1 MNRIEDSVEGR
12 AEQHDDVG
20 AIGPAAAPRRT
31 RQPPPNFFTFLR
43 LFQSDIPSHLPSLTI
58 VNLYSQNYIYHTSE
72 SARIPDSIMRSVLS
86 ALNRTAA
93 TAWAQ
98 PPTTAAMRGPRAAFK
113 FDSICARCRRQQVRS
128 YQNMADDPRWLSVV
142 DNPARIVRTGR
153 KHGPGLIILGM
164 VD

>member
-1 MNRIEDSVEGR
+1 MMSGR
-12 AEQHDDVG
+12 S
-20 AIGPAAAPRRT
+20 GPPTAAPRRT
-31 RQPPPNFFTFLR
+31 RQHLRTSSTFLH
-43 LFQSDIPSHLPSLTI
+43 LFQFGYPFLPYIPSPPIDCTQPKSNPPHKRI
-58 VNLYSQNYIYHTSE
+58 
-72 SARIPDSIMRSVLS
+72 SADILISIMRSVLS

-98 PPTTAAMRGPRAAFK
+98 PPTAAAMRSPRAASK

-164 VD
+164 ADRSSD